1 MKEQGL
7 VNFFCHDRHPQTDFS
22 GCIWGD
28 ENDGQIKNIGFIS
41 FFALELDFVN
51 LARVL
56 ARPRSDFLSFIGL
69 ESIKNDCF
77 EIFVIR
83 DKNV

>member
-1 MKEQGL
+1 MILKGEGL
-7 VNFFCHDRHPQTDFS
+7 VIFFCHDRHPQTDFS

-51 LARVL
+51 PARVL
-56 ARPRSDFLSFIGL
+56 AMSRSGIFFFHFLVL
-69 ESIKNDCF
+69 D
-77 EIFVIR
+77 R
-83 DKNV
+83 